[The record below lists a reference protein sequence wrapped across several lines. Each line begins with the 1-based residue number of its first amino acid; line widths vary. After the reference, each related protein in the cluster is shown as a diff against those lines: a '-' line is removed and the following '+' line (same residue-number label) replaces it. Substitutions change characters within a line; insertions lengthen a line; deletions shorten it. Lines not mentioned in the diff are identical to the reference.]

1 MLPFPRNTSAGLPPT
16 ASQPTRR
23 GWAAWQVVAL
33 VASWLTVAGNL
44 PLWQQLWALP
54 EVNGLR
60 GLAFVAGFGV
70 LVWGVLAALLSL
82 LAWPGV
88 FKPVAVV
95 SLFSAASASHF
106 MQAYSAVI
114 DPTMMLNVLHTDA
127 REVKDLLSVGFVW
140 TLLWQ
145 AALPAW
151 WLWRQP
157 IDWNRPLVLRTAN
170 AHKAADQPTRGKL
183 SAARLIGRNL
193 LVSAL
198 SVMLALGAVL
208 AVFQDFASVMRNHKQ
223 VRYLINPLNSFYAL
237 GRIAVSSAP
246 HASKPLLPIGEDA
259 RLGPTY
265 TGQTKPLLLV
275 LVLGETA
282 RAANFPLNGYAR
294 DTTPHLQALHKA
306 GELVWLNTVWSCG
319 TNTQASVPCMFSHLG
334 KTGHEASDD
343 RHENLLDVL
352 QRAGLA
358 VTWLDN
364 QSGCKGVC
372 DRVPSIDTRE
382 TTDPALCQGGE
393 CLDGILIKRLP
404 AQLASLNAQARQNG
418 TVVVF
423 HQMGSH
429 GPAYFKRSPASHK
442 PFQPECAQNALQQCS
457 RDEVVNA
464 YDNSLRY
471 TDQMLADTIAW
482 LKQQDAATGLVY
494 LSDHGESLG
503 ENNLYLHGL
512 PYALAP
518 DTQKRVPWA
527 NWLSPA
533 LRQRLKLDTPCLTT
547 LGQQTWSHDN
557 LFHTMLGLADV
568 QTSVHKADGDIFSRC
583 RKP

>member
-1 MLPFPRNTSAGLPPT
+1 MPLFQRSTASGPRVA
-16 ASQPTRR
+16 ASQPPRR
-23 GWAAWQVVAL
+23 GWAAWQMVGLIAG
-33 VASWLTVAGNL
+33 WLTVAGNM

-54 EVNGLR
+54 EVGGAR
-60 GLAFVAGFGV
+60 GLVFVGGFGV
-70 LVWGVLAALLSL
+70 LVWGVLAAMLSL

-88 FKPVAVV
+88 LKPVAVV

-127 REVKDLLSVGFVW
+127 REVKDLLSVGLVW

-157 IDWNRPLVLRTAN
+157 IDWNRPLALRPT
-170 AHKAADQPTRGKL
+170 KARKTTGQTVRGQL
-183 SAARLIGRNL
+183 SFGRLVGRNL
-193 LVSAL
+193 LVAVL
-198 SVMLALGAVL
+198 SVVLAVGAVL

-237 GRIAVSSAP
+237 GRIAATSAP
-246 HASKPLLPIGEDA
+246 HAAKPLLPIGEDA
-259 RLGPTY
+259 RLGPTHA
-265 TGQTKPLLLV
+265 GQVKPLLLV
-275 LVLGETA
+275 LVVGETA

-294 DTTPHLQALHKA
+294 NTTPHLQALHKA
-306 GELVWLNTVWSCG
+306 GELVWLNSVWSCG

-334 KTGHEASDD
+334 KVEHEASNE

-372 DRVPSIDTRE
+372 DRVPTVDTRDS
-382 TTDPALCQGGE
+382 TDAALCQGGE
-393 CLDGILIKRLP
+393 CLDGILLRRLP
-404 AQLASLNAQARQNG
+404 EQLASLSPQSRQKG
-418 TVVVF
+418 TVVVL

-442 PFQPECAQNALQQCS
+442 PFQPECAKNALQQCS

-464 YDNSLRY
+464 YDNSLHY
-471 TDQMLADTIAW
+471 TDQVLADTIAW

-533 LRQRLKLDTPCLTT
+533 LRERLKLDPACLTT
-547 LGQQTWSHDN
+547 LGQATWSHDN

-568 QTSVHKADGDIFSRC
+568 KTNLHQASSDIFSRC